1 MKEPRINVAVNVPLS
16 MYQWLAQAADKSE
29 RTVGQEAK
37 ARLMEI
43 FLRENDE
50 RRKHNRPTTG

>member
-1 MKEPRINVAVNVPLS
+1 MREPKVSLNLNLPLS
-16 MYQWLAQAADKSE
+16 IYQWLGQAADKNE
-29 RTVGQEAK
+29 RTASQEAK

-50 RRKHNRPTTG
+50 RRKHRPTTG